1 MDRTTQTEI
10 DKTPDEI
17 PGESWFELSAPDSP
31 EPYTCRFLA
40 FNTVITLQA
49 YGEFSR
55 VKRAFEQ
62 ALGLCRTYERLFS
75 RTLPHSDISRI
86 NAAHGQRVVVDPL
99 TAELVVQALKYC
111 EESWGCF
118 DVTIGSASRL
128 WDFHN
133 GVIPDEV
140 SLQQSL
146 RHVDWRNIRL
156 DEEHGQPCVQLLDS
170 EASLDLGGIA
180 KGWIADRLTDH
191 LIKSGLR
198 AFIVNLG
205 GNVVVHGMKP
215 DGTLWRVGL
224 QDPQTPGQ
232 IVGAVSLSEGSAVTS
247 GTYER
252 HFEKDGKT
260 YHHILDPTTGYPA
273 ETDVAGVTAIT
284 KKSID
289 AEGYSTTLLALGL
302 ERGKAFVLAHP
313 VIVAAHFVDGEGQ
326 VQSVYASQQ

>member
-1 MDRTTQTEI
+1 MDYKSQ
-10 DKTPDEI
+10 DQKDEI
-17 PGESWFELSAPDSP
+17 PAEAWFEFSAPDAP
-31 EPYTCRFLA
+31 EPYTCQFLA

-49 YGEFSR
+49 YGEYAR
-55 VKRAFEQ
+55 IKAAFEG
-62 ALGLCRTYERLFS
+62 ARDLCRTYERLFS
-75 RTLPHSDISRI
+75 RTLPHSDISRV
-86 NAAHGQRVVVDPL
+86 NAAHGEKVAVDPL
-99 TAELVVQALKYC
+99 TAELVAQALKYC

-133 GVIPDEV
+133 GVIPDEEA
-140 SLQQSL
+140 LRQAL

-156 DEEHGQPCVQLLDS
+156 DEENGQPTVQLLDS

-180 KGWIADRLTDH
+180 KGWIADRLTEH
-191 LIKSGLR
+191 LIRKGLR

-205 GNVVVHGMKP
+205 GNVVVHGTKP
-215 DGTLWRVGL
+215 DGALWRVGL

-232 IVGAVSLSEGSAVTS
+232 IVGAVSLSAGSAVTS

-252 HFEKDGKT
+252 HFEKDGVT

-273 ETDVAGVTAIT
+273 KTDVAGVTVIT

-302 ERGKAFVLAHP
+302 ERGKDFVACHP
-313 VIVAAHFVDGEGQ
+313 AILAAHFVNDEGQ
-326 VQSVYASQQ
+326 VFSVQPSRG